1 MTRTGGPARTT
12 RNADFGNPETI
23 VVAHVPANLIEVRGV
38 FDAFQQCLPGQRD
51 LCSLCYNSPERIC
64 GSRVRDN

>member
-23 VVAHVPANLIEVRGV
+23 VVAHVPANLIEVRGL
-38 FDAFQQCLPGQRD
+38 FDVLQQCLPGQRD
-51 LCSLCYNSPERIC
+51 LCSLLLQFPGTNLRFPLC
-64 GSRVRDN
+64 GN